1 MDAGTTAPNAAEV
14 CERVRRDVAF
24 LVRNWLTYLQTDVVE
39 AQFREMMDSMDA
51 MTKDENGVDFGEAQR
66 AHRAFLAAL
75 GAQSFLDLPSVTQS
89 VEATLAMAR
98 AVCGAIATLPLD
110 GSRGPDEYLVSGKPA
125 AEMERAREAFDATSR
140 DLYDTLRSD
149 RLAGDPKAP
158 YLRRLL
164 LRLNFNGFMGDK
176 ADAARRREKV
186 AGPTGPPVPDAGIR
200 DPGSGFGVSENAAP
214 SAFAPSDPTSLGS
227 SGRRGWGASDP
238 PTPGRP

>member
-1 MDAGTTAPNAAEV
+1 
-14 CERVRRDVAF
+14 VAF

-39 AQFREMMDSMDA
+39 AQFREMMDAIDA
-51 MTKDENGVDFGEAQR
+51 TTKDENGVDFGQAQR

-98 AVCGAIATLPLD
+98 TVCGAIATLPLD
-110 GSRGPDEYLVSGKPA
+110 GSQGPDESRVA
-125 AEMERAREAFDATSR
+125 AEMERARQAFDATSR

-186 AGPTGPPVPDAGIR
+186 AGPNAQVPDAGIGR
-200 DPGSGFGVSENAAP
+200 DRKGSEGFGGFGVSENTAP
-214 SAFAPSDPTSLGS
+214 SAFAPSDPSDPLGS

-238 PTPGRP
+238 PTPGRS

>member
-1 MDAGTTAPNAAEV
+1 M
-14 CERVRRDVAF
+14 
-24 LVRNWLTYLQTDVVE
+24 RNWLTYLQTDVVE

-110 GSRGPDEYLVSGKPA
+110 GSRGPDESLVSGKPA

-186 AGPTGPPVPDAGIR
+186 AGPTGPPVPDAHRIR
-200 DPGSGFGVSENAAP
+200 DPGSGFGVSENAPAS

-227 SGRRGWGASDP
+227 PADGLGRVRSAHPRAAVTATAVYRNRSGFRSLHIGHR
-238 PTPGRP
+238 TR